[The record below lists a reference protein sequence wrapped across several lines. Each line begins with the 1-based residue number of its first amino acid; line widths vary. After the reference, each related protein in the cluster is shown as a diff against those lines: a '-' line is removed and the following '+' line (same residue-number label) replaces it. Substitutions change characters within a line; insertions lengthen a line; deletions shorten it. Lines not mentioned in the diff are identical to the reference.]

1 MPETIRVL
9 AQQIGQI
16 ADSEAWL
23 LAVELEQARRQ
34 LCGFLMENAYTT
46 QFIAEQLA
54 LPLQKG
60 SASYALSVAEA
71 PLLQRRNQIDSILP
85 PAKDTEQYQHLLPL
99 FLIRMATLL
108 ITPTAKNPLNAD
120 EKQKLFC
127 YCSDLQK
134 LRQRMINANIGL
146 TAFVAHK
153 YRSSQ
158 LGVDELMQ
166 EGMLGLIKA
175 VDRFD
180 PERGVCFSTYAI
192 YWIRQAVTRLIFN
205 QDKIVRLP
213 IQLAEKA
220 SSVFEAMRN
229 SYIQNERWPTHVELM
244 QLCALSA
251 QDIQTISSYYQA
263 THSLDEA
270 VFQEDDSGT
279 LLEKLEQQQFDLPL
293 DELIKQSLMVSLD
306 QAVSSLPEKQAAIL
320 TMRFGLHNQT
330 EMTLQAIANQLN
342 LTRER
347 VRQIQNEAL
356 KKLYQQFGN
365 ELLVFLETN
374 ESSQ

>member
-1 MPETIRVL
+1 MPETISVL
-9 AQQIGQI
+9 AQQISQI
-16 ADSEAWL
+16 ADNEAWQ

-34 LCGFLMENAYTT
+34 LCGFLMENPYTV
-46 QFIAEQLA
+46 QFVAEQLA
-54 LPLQKG
+54 LPLQK
-60 SASYALSVAEA
+60 SAPGYALSAA
-71 PLLQRRNQIDSILP
+71 DTPLLQLRNPLDNMRPSGKGMDP
-85 PAKDTEQYQHLLPL
+85 HLLPL

-108 ITPTAKNPLNAD
+108 TTQTTKNALNTD
-120 EKQKLFC
+120 DKQKLFC
-127 YCSDLQK
+127 YCTELQR
-134 LRQRMINANIGL
+134 LRQRMISANIGL

-158 LGVDELMQ
+158 LGVEELRQ

-180 PERGVCFSTYAI
+180 PNRGFCFSTYAV

-229 SYIQNERWPTHVELM
+229 GYIQNERWPSTDELM

-251 QDIQTISSYYQA
+251 QDIQTISSYYQS

-270 VFQEDDSGT
+270 IFQEVDGGT
-279 LLEKLEQQQFDLPL
+279 LLEKLEQQQFELPL

-306 QAVSSLPEKQAAIL
+306 KAVASLPEKQAAIL
-320 TMRFGLHNQT
+320 TMRFGLHNQA
-330 EMTLQAIANQLN
+330 EMTLQAVANQLN

-356 KKLYQQFGN
+356 KKLYQQFGS